1 MNLSDFE
8 DKPIIGTKR
17 LKPFQRMCSMA
28 GAFAVYEAKQAGL
41 PITSVKDGKIVK
53 EYPDG
58 KVEILGDAHP
68 WVPVKKRV
76 YKLPKV

>member
-1 MNLSDFE
+1 
-8 DKPIIGTKR
+8 
-17 LKPFQRMCSMA
+17 MA

-76 YKLPKV
+76 YKLPKA